1 MKHPEVWLCFAAH
14 GDSEWERLVDA
25 ARAACIIDT
34 AERAVRGGW
43 GRAVVFTPSPEVFAG
58 SGKVE
63 IARTEPAARIGDIIG
78 SAALERDAGPVLYAG
93 SGMPAMTED
102 DWRNLRETAA
112 DGPVANSMFSS
123 DFAAVPEAGM
133 LRIAGG
139 AAVDNG
145 FARRL
150 RDDFGADV
158 RIIERSARSLLDIDT
173 PADLAVL
180 DFAARA
186 GGLPVGERVRSVL
199 RDSAAAL
206 EPVCSRLAAALEV
219 LTEKERQ
226 FLAIGRVSSAVWAVL
241 DRDTA
246 SRIRVIAEER
256 GLRERAAAGGRARS
270 LLGLHAEAVGPAA
283 LAEALGEVADGVAFD
298 TRPTLA
304 HLGWAASR
312 ADRFASD
319 AGDAE
324 AIVHGELRE
333 FTAAASCSRTPIA
346 LGGHSLVSGGL
357 LAGIDA
363 AWGRKEAA
371 EGGVVG

>member
-1 MKHPEVWLCFAAH
+1 MRHPEVWLCFAAH

-25 ARAACIIDT
+25 ARAACIVDT

-58 SGKVE
+58 CGGIE
-63 IARTEPAARIGDIIG
+63 IVRTEPAARIGDIIG
-78 SAALERDAGPVLYAG
+78 GAALERDAGPVLYAG

-102 DWRNLRETAA
+102 DWRSVRETAA
-112 DGPVANSMFSS
+112 DAPAANSMFSS
-123 DFAAVPEAGM
+123 DFAAVPQADM

-150 RDDFGADV
+150 RDDLSADV

-180 DFAARA
+180 DLAAGA
-186 GGLPVGERVRSVL
+186 GGLPVGGRVRSVL
-199 RDSAAAL
+199 RDSAEAL
-206 EPVCSRLAAALEV
+206 EPVCGRLAAALEV
-219 LTEKERQ
+219 LTERERQ

-246 SRIRVIAEER
+246 CRIRVIAEER
-256 GLRERAAAGGRARS
+256 GLRERSASGGRARS

-283 LAEALGEVADGVAFD
+283 LAEALGEVADGVVFD

-324 AIVHGELRE
+324 AITHGELRE
-333 FTAAASCSRTPIA
+333 FSAAASRSRTPIA

-363 AWGRKEAA
+363 TWGRKEAA